1 MAPDSPQTSASG
13 ISSQISACYDAEK
26 SCIRLLGGE
35 SVLEGSI
42 IEMEQSQQF
51 AGTFLV
57 GEVVEIVIMGD
68 NMVPMAVHN
77 EKVKRIQP
85 AAADVARN
93 HDGGSLVENRSLNSH
108 PKKYVYDE
116 LRRAEI
122 QSLMKDKTIGREEKL
137 RRLAE
142 IRAKYED
149 QHSLAASSSREL
161 SQSSSHVNSL
171 NRTAVANNNIAT
183 NTVAPSMATQK
194 SDTNTQII
202 AMQQP
207 ISSEPT
213 DPQTVI
219 VPESSSPVNRW
230 NRAAVAAVTMNAV
243 SKSMTHPKSD
253 TQKQTLQQVESLPP
267 KSSAT
272 AADSSVSKIT
282 IHQPTS
288 PTENKCQETSA
299 EDSPPPTPKTDD
311 RRVQA
316 TNAAARSSITKTQP
330 GTSDAA
336 NRWNRAAVAAVTT
349 NTFTQSFTTAQTNV
363 NQEDVDDIIEHLRL
377 NNPALK
383 TLILDRRRFDD
394 ASWEKLFDSIE
405 ENEHLSMLSVVDCGL
420 NDYTVS
426 ALVLALVENETLIS
440 IDLSQNE
447 ELTDETSLGMLK
459 VIKQGNAFVKRI
471 NIEGTSISPEVAE
484 KIQDIL
490 CERDDSLKL
499 AKIQKEREAKIKAL
513 LSVTASDQVRHNRQ
527 PTRRLSSR
535 DDSDDDEEDDGG
547 ARIPT
552 TAKKGSQRS
561 FYSTESKKSGQSSE
575 SGDSGL
581 SRRRVTTVPKGNP
594 SNKLKAAVRAN
605 MATRQM
611 ANLGGDMAHVGKSV
625 SQQIEL
631 RKQRGECVHCGQ
643 KCFTKTMFKTIPL
656 TIPNKVQEGRCL
668 RCAQL
673 HR

>member
-1 MAPDSPQTSASG
+1 M
-13 ISSQISACYDAEK
+13 
-26 SCIRLLGGE
+26 
-35 SVLEGSI
+35 LEGSI

-57 GEVVEIVIMGD
+57 GEVVEIAIMGD

-85 AAADVARN
+85 AATDVARN
-93 HDGGSLVENRSLNSH
+93 NDGGSLVENRSLNSH
-108 PKKYVYDE
+108 PNKYVYDE

-137 RRLAE
+137 RRMAE
-142 IRAKYED
+142 IKSRYAD
-149 QHSLAASSSREL
+149 QHSLAASSSRES
-161 SQSSSHVNSL
+161 SQSSSHVN
-171 NRTAVANNNIAT
+171 RTTVANNNIAT

-194 SDTNTQII
+194 SDTKTQI
-202 AMQQP
+202 AMQRP

-288 PTENKCQETSA
+288 PTE
-299 EDSPPPTPKTDD
+299 SPPPTPKADD

-316 TNAAARSSITKTQP
+316 TNAAARSSITKAQP
-330 GTSDAA
+330 GTSDLASHRRAA

-377 NNPALK
+377 NNPVLK
-383 TLILDRRRFDD
+383 ILILDGRRFVD
-394 ASWEKLFDSIE
+394 ASWERLFDSVE
-405 ENEHLSMLSVVDCGL
+405 ENKHLSKLSVVDCGL
-420 NDYTVS
+420 NDATICT
-426 ALVLALVENETLIS
+426 LVLALVENETLIS

-447 ELTDETSLGMLK
+447 ELTDETGLGMLK
-459 VIKQGNAFVKRI
+459 VIKQGNAFVKKI

-490 CERDDSLKL
+490 DERDDSLKL

-527 PTRRLSSR
+527 STRRLSSR
-535 DDSDDDEEDDGG
+535 DDSDDEEEDDGG

-552 TAKKGSQRS
+552 TKKESQRS
-561 FYSTESKKSGQSSE
+561 LYSTESKKSGQSSE

-581 SRRRVTTVPKGNP
+581 SRRRVTTVPKGSP

>member
-1 MAPDSPQTSASG
+1 M
-13 ISSQISACYDAEK
+13 
-26 SCIRLLGGE
+26 
-35 SVLEGSI
+35 LEGSI
-42 IEMEQSQQF
+42 IEMEQSQQL

-77 EKVKRIQP
+77 EKVKRVQP
-85 AAADVARN
+85 AATDIARN
-93 HDGGSLVENRSLNSH
+93 NDGGSLVENRSLNSH

-137 RRLAE
+137 RRMAE
-142 IRAKYED
+142 IKVKYED
-149 QHSLAASSSREL
+149 QHSLAASSSRES

-171 NRTAVANNNIAT
+171 SRTAVGNNVAT
-183 NTVAPSMATQK
+183 NSVATQK
-194 SDTNTQII
+194 LDTNTQI

-207 ISSEPT
+207 ISSDPT
-213 DPQTVI
+213 DPQTVTP
-219 VPESSSPVNRW
+219 VPESSSSVNRW

-253 TQKQTLQQVESLPP
+253 TQRQTLQQVESLPP

-272 AADSSVSKIT
+272 AADSSASKT
-282 IHQPTS
+282 MIHQPTS
-288 PTENKCQETSA
+288 PTENKYQETLSTA
-299 EDSPPPTPKTDD
+299 DSPPPSRKADD
-311 RRVQA
+311 GRAQA
-316 TNAAARSSITKTQP
+316 TIAADSANTTARSSITKAQSEA
-330 GTSDAA
+330 SDLASHRRAA

-363 NQEDVDDIIEHLRL
+363 NQEDVDGIIEHLRL

-383 TLILDRRRFDD
+383 TLILDGRRFDD
-394 ASWEKLFDSIE
+394 ASWERLFDSIE
-405 ENEHLSMLSVVDCGL
+405 ENKYLTKLSVVDCGL
-420 NDYTVS
+420 NDATVC
-426 ALVLALVENETLIS
+426 ALVLSLVENETLIS
-440 IDLSQNE
+440 IDLSHNE
-447 ELTDETSLGMLK
+447 ELTDETGLGLLK
-459 VIKQGNAFVKRI
+459 VIKQGNAFVKKI
-471 NIEGTSISPEVAE
+471 NIEGTSISPEVVE
-484 KIQDIL
+484 KMQDIL

-499 AKIQKEREAKIKAL
+499 ARMQKAREAKIKAL
-513 LSVTASDQVRHNRQ
+513 LSVTASDQIRASRE
-527 PTRRLSSR
+527 PTRRLSSK
-535 DDSDDDEEDDGG
+535 DDSDDDEEDDEG

-552 TAKKGSQRS
+552 TKKGSQRS
-561 FYSTESKKSGQSSE
+561 LYSTESKKSGQSSE

-581 SRRRVTTVPKGNP
+581 SKRRNTTVPKVSP
-594 SNKLKAAVRAN
+594 TSNKLKAAVRAN
-605 MATRQM
+605 TTRQM

-625 SQQIEL
+625 LQQIEL

-656 TIPNKVQEGRCL
+656 TIPNKVEEGRCL

-673 HR
+673 HI